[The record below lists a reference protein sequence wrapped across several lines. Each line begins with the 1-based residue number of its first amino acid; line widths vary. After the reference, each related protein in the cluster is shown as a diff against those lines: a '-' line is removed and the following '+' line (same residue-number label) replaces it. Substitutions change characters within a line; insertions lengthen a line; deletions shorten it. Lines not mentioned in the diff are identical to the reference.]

1 MEACRSWSNI
11 REEARRRGSLKKLGE
26 EVYWR
31 SSLKMLRERLRQ
43 DARLQVW
50 KCLFNFVGRWLD
62 EGWYNQL
69 PVSASDLNDINEN
82 LKAMQ
87 EPVTQA
93 RDSGQQIRI
102 PNENI
107 SATGQMKLCKTAS
120 HQRSRRA
127 LMVTETCDRR
137 KMMKTAWL
145 VLTIPCSSYTTYSPN

>member
-62 EGWYNQL
+62 EG
-69 PVSASDLNDINEN
+69 DIISCPCLRVISMRI
-82 LKAMQ
+82 LKRCT

-120 HQRSRRA
+120 HRRSRRA